1 MTEGIFYLENEDGA
15 RLCRDANDVISWQK
29 YWREG
34 DSAFFIRVND
44 AFRFKKFNPAA
55 QMKFV
60 TMCGADFIEFFRD
73 TDLNK
78 LRLVQVEKVEDVDPP
93 RRQ

>member
-1 MTEGIFYLENEDGA
+1 MAEGIFCLENEDGA
-15 RLCRDANDVISWQK
+15 RLVRDENDAICWQK

-34 DSAFFIRVND
+34 DAAFFVRIDNVPY
-44 AFRFKKFNPAA
+44 FKSLKPAT
-55 QMKFV
+55 QVIMV
-60 TMCGADFIEFFRD
+60 TMCGADFIEFFRG